1 MIALA
6 GSRKQWEDP
15 ALRSYETTK
24 MLRVLS
30 KLRRGSNLSQNTNPL
45 LSPATYDRRERE
57 ATARLPVPVLMAFR
71 PVTFQRVGYP
81 IHVEREAELLRYAD
95 HNFEAE
101 VPGLFRPGATFP
113 PIAYVNAFTRDECD
127 LLSTVRERVVRMTAR
142 RFARPVRPVTNLMVQ
157 MGPFRILQE
166 IARVTGQ
173 RQLDVFEPGPG
184 MGYLGALL
192 SLAGHRYMSF
202 DVTQS
207 LYLWQNRMLEA
218 VAGKE
223 LVENATASVGPSFE
237 AGRVVHLPWWQ
248 YVDLLWSCPV
258 RVDIVY
264 SNSNLGEMSLLALK
278 HVLHISRSMLA
289 QSQVGLFLYLSTG
302 MLAQNSAESIATEF
316 AQFGYRKICDTPFVG
331 YVLGDRDVSTI
342 LAAFRHGVPHY
353 SPSGAPATLEA
364 HEVMALTRAESP
376 LDSDLSAWNYGCQ
389 FPFTG

>member
-1 MIALA
+1 MRALA
-6 GSRKQWEDP
+6 GSRKQWGSPDLKEQRDNQ
-15 ALRSYETTK
+15 

-30 KLRRGSNLSQNTNPL
+30 KLRRGSNLSQRIHPL
-45 LSPATYDRRERE
+45 LSPAIYDRRERE
-57 ATARLPVPVLMAFR
+57 AIARLPVPVLMAFR
-71 PVTFQRVGYP
+71 PVTFQLVGYP
-81 IHVEREAELLRYAD
+81 IHVEQEAELLRYAD

-127 LLSTVRERVVRMTAR
+127 LLTTVRDRVAGMTAR
-142 RFARPVRPVTNLMVQ
+142 RFGRSVRPVTNLMVQ
-157 MGPFRILQE
+157 MGPFRILHE

-173 RQLDVFEPGPG
+173 RRLDVFEPGPG

-218 VAGKE
+218 VADKE
-223 LVENATASVGPSFE
+223 FVENATASVGPSFE
-237 AGRVVHLPWWQ
+237 AGQVVHLPWWQ

-258 RVDIVY
+258 RADIVY

-278 HVLHISRSMLA
+278 HVLHISRAMLA
-289 QSQVGLFLYLSTG
+289 QSQLGLFMYMSTG

-331 YVLGDRDVSTI
+331 YVLGNRDASAI
-342 LAAFRHGVPHY
+342 LAAFRNGVPHY
-353 SPSGAPATLEA
+353 SPNGMPATLEA
-364 HEVMALTRAESP
+364 HEVMALTRAEAP
-376 LDSDLSAWNYGCQ
+376 LDADLCAWNYGCQ